1 MSNWSVNGTYVEAC
15 DCEAVC
21 PCIFFSPPTN
31 GSCTVMIGWHI
42 DHGSFDDV
50 SLDGLNA
57 ALLAHSPGHMK
68 DGNWKV
74 ALYTDARADDAQNQ
88 ALMGIFSGQAG
99 GHIANLGPLIGEVL
113 GARPAAIDID
123 ASGGSF
129 SFAVEGLGRAEVQM
143 IEGQGGGAVTVAGHP
158 LAVSPGE
165 TAIVGRSSTLELD
178 DYGYR
183 LDLTGKTAMSAPFS
197 YSS

>member
-1 MSNWSVNGTYVEAC
+1 MSTWNIKGNYVEAC

-21 PCIFFSPPTN
+21 PCIFFSPPTD
-31 GSCTVMIGWHI
+31 GTCTVMIGWHI
-42 DHGSFDDV
+42 DEGIFDGI
-50 SLDGLNA
+50 SLNGLNA

-68 DGNWKV
+68 DGDWKV
-74 ALYTDARADDAQNQ
+74 ALYVDEHADEAQNQ

-99 GHIANLGPLIGEVL
+99 GHIANLGPLISEVL
-113 GARPAAIDID
+113 GASSAAISIN
-123 ASGGSF
+123 ASAGNF
-129 SFAVEGLGRAEVQM
+129 SLSVEGLGSAEAQA

-165 TAIVGRSSTLELD
+165 TAVVARSSKLSLD
-178 DYGYR
+178 DHGYS
-183 LDLTGKTAMSAPFS
+183 LDVSGKTAMSAPFS